1 MNSKKK
7 LITLITSVALI
18 AAIGVGATLAY
29 LTQKTDTVTNTFTIG
44 SYETQALS
52 LFEHKVA
59 KNADT
64 GDYTMT
70 TETTTTG
77 NTYTAILPG
86 TTLDKD
92 PAMTLAQG
100 SPSSFLVIKATGLKT
115 LPATVTDDMNT
126 SAWKDITASVG
137 DTNTA
142 NTYYIYCPAK
152 DGAVNYITA
161 TDLANGDVTTAPLF
175 NKLTVAPSFDGTSS
189 INDLTFQG
197 CAVQYSSA
205 MGSDYVAAV
214 VAALPTGFVG

>member
-1 MNSKKK
+1 MNNKKK

-70 TETTTTG
+70 TETTTG

-100 SPSSFLVIKATGLKT
+100 SPSSFLVIKATGLNQ
-115 LPATVTDDMNT
+115 LPAGVSVADLDSNHWMEITVAGA
-126 SAWKDITASVG
+126 SAND
-137 DTNTA
+137 
-142 NTYYIYCPAK
+142 TYYIYCPA
-152 DGAVNYITA
+152 GNGQAGYLTA
-161 TDLANGDVTTAPLF
+161 TELSGAAVTTAPLF
-175 NKLTVAPSFDGTSS
+175 TQLSVASSFNGAS
-189 INDLTFQG
+189 IGNLVFEG
-197 CAVQYSSA
+197 CAVQY
-205 MGSDYVAAV
+205 GSDMGTNYVASV
-214 VAALPTGFVG
+214 VSALPADFIA

>member
-52 LFEHKVA
+52 LFEHMVA

-92 PAMTLAQG
+92 PTMTLAQG
-100 SPSSFLVIKATGLKT
+100 SPSSFLVIKATGLNQ
-115 LPATVTDDMNT
+115 LPAGVSVADLDSNHWLEITVAGA
-126 SAWKDITASVG
+126 SAND
-137 DTNTA
+137 
-142 NTYYIYCPAK
+142 TYYIYCPA
-152 DGAVNYITA
+152 GNGQAGYLTA
-161 TDLANGDVTTAPLF
+161 TELSGAAVTTAPLF
-175 NKLTVAPSFDGTSS
+175 TQLSVASSFNGAS
-189 INDLTFQG
+189 IGNLVFEG
-197 CAVQYSSA
+197 CAVQY
-205 MGSDYVAAV
+205 GSDMGTNYVASV
-214 VAALPTGFVG
+214 VSALPADFIA

>member
-70 TETTTTG
+70 RETTTTG

-86 TTLDKD
+86 TTLYKD

-100 SPSSFLVIKATGLKT
+100 SPSSFLVIKATGLNQ
-115 LPATVTDDMNT
+115 LPAGVSVADLDSNHWLEITVAGA
-126 SAWKDITASVG
+126 SAND
-137 DTNTA
+137 
-142 NTYYIYCPAK
+142 TYYIYCPA
-152 DGAVNYITA
+152 GNGQAGYLTA
-161 TDLANGDVTTAPLF
+161 TELSGAAVTTAPLF
-175 NKLTVAPSFDGTSS
+175 TQLSVASSFNGAS
-189 INDLTFQG
+189 IGNLVFEG
-197 CAVQYSSA
+197 CAVQY
-205 MGSDYVAAV
+205 GSDMGTNYVASV
-214 VAALPTGFVG
+214 VSALPADFIA